1 MSDNL
6 KNEIKEQAEADL
18 VSFIKLIAPGR
29 VLGSIHE
36 DVCNWWTRPDSKSH
50 QLLLLPRDHM
60 KSALIAFRVAWE
72 LTKDPT
78 LRVLYISS
86 FSNLA
91 QKQLSFIKQ
100 IFESDIHQHYW
111 PDHIHPEEG
120 KRSKWTASEIEL
132 DHPLRSKEQIRDPSI
147 FTGGLTTSLTGLH
160 CDIAVLDDVV
170 VQENAYT
177 QEGRNK
183 VKTQYSLLS
192 SIEGA
197 NAKEWVVGTRY
208 HPKDLYSDLIKM
220 EAEIYEGN
228 EIVGTEPIYESKEH
242 QVEDSGL
249 GNGEFLWPRQ
259 TRYDGKV
266 FGFDRDI
273 LAKKRAQYLDRFQF
287 RAQYYNDPNDPD
299 SRPVDPNKFQ
309 YYDQKHVRVRGGRWY
324 MKDRLLNIMGSIDFA
339 YTKGKRSDYSAIVII
354 GIDSESNIYI
364 LDIDRFKED
373 RIAGYFER
381 ILQMV
386 NKWNLRKLRCEVTA
400 AQSTIV
406 KDLKENYIKPEGLNL
421 KILEHRPTSH
431 SGSKEERID
440 AALSA
445 RYDNQMMWHYRGGNC
460 QVLEEELLSYHP
472 PHDDVKD
479 ALASAVE
486 VIIKPSANKGRQQ
499 DSVVQIASH
508 PRFGGIAH

>member
-1 MSDNL
+1 MSHDL
-6 KNEIKEQAEADL
+6 KNEIRLQAEADL
-18 VSFIKLIAPGR
+18 VAFINLVAPGR

-36 DVCNWWTRPDSKSH
+36 DVCNWWTKENAKSH

-100 IFESDIHQHYW
+100 IFESEIHRRYW
-111 PDHIHPEEG
+111 PEHIHPEEG

-132 DHPLRSKEQIRDPSI
+132 DHPLRAKEQVRDPSI

-183 VKTQYSLLS
+183 VKTQYSLLA

-197 NAKEWVVGTRY
+197 DAKEWVVGTRY
-208 HPKDLYSDLIKM
+208 HPKDLYSELIKM
-220 EAEIYEGN
+220 EQEVYEG
-228 EIVGTEPIYESKEH
+228 EEVVDMEAIYESMEH
-242 QVEDSGL
+242 QVEDSGT
-249 GNGEFLWPRQ
+249 GVGEFLWPRQ
-259 TRYDGKV
+259 HRYDGKV
-266 FGFDRDI
+266 FGFDKQV

-299 SRPVDPNKFQ
+299 SRPVDPENFQ
-309 YYDQKHVRVRGGRWY
+309 YYDKKHLGVNGGRWWL
-324 MKDRLLNIMGSIDFA
+324 KDRPLNVIASIDFA
-339 YTKGKRSDYSAIVII
+339 YTKGKRSDYSAIVVI
-354 GIDSESNIYI
+354 GIDSDSNIYV

-373 RIAGYFER
+373 RIAGYFEK
-381 ILQMV
+381 ILHMT

-400 AQSTIV
+400 AQATIV
-406 KDLKENYIKPEGLNL
+406 KDLKDNYIKAQGINL

-486 VIIKPSANKGRQQ
+486 VAIKPSASKARQGS
-499 DSVVQIASH
+499 SVVPIATH
-508 PRFGGIAH
+508 PRFGGVAH